1 MTVLL
6 PRQDTP
12 EPFLSSLPAARW
24 ALAVGF
30 FSLCGFPAPA
40 AEKTRPPNVLFI
52 LTDEIN

>member
-30 FSLCGFPAPA
+30 FLLCGFPAPA